1 MNTLLRIDSSVRTEN
16 SFSRSLG
23 DYLMKEWKEKNP
35 DGVIIERDLARQPV
49 PQLNEQTVNA
59 FFSEIPEAESTRLS
73 DELIHEMYQSNE
85 ILITSPMYNFGIPSS
100 LKAYFDLVV
109 RTKKTFTENITRKGL
124 LVNKKAYVISSMG
137 SILQEKQN
145 PLEIHITQL
154 LHHMGITDICYFPLD
169 GTVIES
175 RIAGLVTFQQSEIS
189 KHFNE
194 L

>member
-35 DGVIIERDLARQPV
+35 DGLIIERDLARQPV

-73 DELIHEMYQSNE
+73 DELINEIYQANE

-109 RTKKTFTENITRKGL
+109 RTRKTFTENITRKGL
-124 LVNKKAYVISSMG
+124 LENKKAYVISSMG
-137 SILQEKQN
+137 GILQEKRN

-154 LHHMGITDICYFPLD
+154 LNHMGITDICYFPLD
-169 GTVIES
+169 GTVIET
-175 RIAGLVTFQQSEIS
+175 RIAELVTFQQAEIV
-189 KHFNE
+189 KQFNE
-194 L
+194 